1 MSKIE
6 TGYYVGQVLPAA
18 QVQSIETGEE
28 RGPTWHCVIVPPQ
41 CEAKARAYFRQRDV
55 FAFYPSETRTRHIRG
70 RKIETERPYIPGH
83 LYVRFQK
90 QPQWHILKARR
101 IISGIFCTGNTPVV
115 IHPTVIRHLQG
126 LTVEAQRLAE
136 ARAEMLRVREG
147 DKATIISGA
156 LAGLVVDV
164 GPITGNEAWLNLQF
178 GGRIKASVKSLER
191 LPDVG

>member
-1 MSKIE
+1 MTAQSQITVEGRIYTLGAPAEIE
-6 TGYYVGQVLPAA
+6 AGPEGP
-18 QVQSIETGEE
+18 
-28 RGPTWHCVIVPPQ
+28 PTWHCVIVPPQ
-41 CEAKARAYFRQRDV
+41 GESKARAYFRAKGL
-55 FAFYPSETRTRHIRG
+55 FAFYPSETRVRHIRG

-83 LYVRFQK
+83 LYVQFRK
-90 QPQWHILKARR
+90 RPQWHVLKARR
-101 IISGIFCTGNTPVV
+101 IVSGIFCTGNVPVA
-115 IHPTVIRHLQG
+115 IQPDVIRHLQG

-164 GPITGNEAWLNLQF
+164 GPITGDEAWLNLQF

-191 LPDVG
+191 AVEK

>member
-1 MSKIE
+1 MTAQSQITVEGRVYTLGAPAEIE
-6 TGYYVGQVLPAA
+6 AGPEGP
-18 QVQSIETGEE
+18 
-28 RGPTWHCVIVPPQ
+28 PTWHCVIVPPQ
-41 CEAKARAYFRQRDV
+41 GESKARAYFRAKGL
-55 FAFYPSETRTRHIRG
+55 FAFYPSETRVRHIRG

-83 LYVRFQK
+83 LYVQFRK
-90 QPQWHILKARR
+90 RPQWHILKARR
-101 IISGIFCTGNTPVV
+101 IVSGIFCTGNVPVA
-115 IHPTVIRHLQG
+115 IHPDVIRHLQG

-164 GPITGNEAWLNLQF
+164 GPITGDEAWLNLQF

-191 LPDVG
+191 AVEK